1 MAKRD
6 RLQVLYDILKVIQN
20 KPGIKPTHIMY
31 KANLSS
37 KMLSEYLGELVSRG
51 FVVQDTGKDERSKL
65 YELSEKGHAYVANYS
80 VVQDFVE
87 TYGLD

>member
-20 KPGIKPTHIMY
+20 KPAIKPTHIMY

-37 KMLSEYLGELVSRG
+37 KMLSEYLQDLVSRN
-51 FVVQDTGKDERSKL
+51 FVLETIGKDKRSKT
-65 YELSEKGHAYVANYS
+65 YDLSEKGHAYVSNYS
-80 VVQDFVE
+80 VVQEFVE